1 MKKLPILLLALLL
14 LMLKG
19 SAQNIGINATGAQP
33 NTKAMLDV
41 SSTTTGVLIPRM
53 STAERNAITSPPNG
67 LQIYNTGTNSLDI
80 YRDSYWGQVGFADT
94 TIKMIW
100 TLADLPTPVSGE
112 ITLDSTKTYS
122 FSGLVNISPNYINLN
137 GAMIKGTN
145 PVRDGVLSSVNGAVL
160 RSSNTHVYIEKL
172 LVVLLTANTKAYDF
186 SDNTATKSCNLI
198 TGNNVKQTIVSAG
211 VGQISGFRAVVL
223 LQNYF
228 DVSDGIKVTGNM
240 GRFVS
245 GYNLFNG
252 ITAGAAIEFL
262 AGLVV
267 DDIDLSNNHFIYS
280 GQTGI
285 KVNVGAT
292 IDYGRMTTNMFR
304 GVGTS
309 LSGFDSYSP
318 SWAMQQNTGI
328 PNSRS
333 FSTIYMNDNLTTTSL
348 TAQGTYYKIAGTTS
362 ALSTRRFSMAD
373 NQLTYIGK
381 NPVTVRVLVV
391 IGGKSPANNAD
402 YTIAVAKNG
411 YIIANPASSM
421 GSMVSG
427 QGFQIVL
434 ESEVD
439 LVNGDFLEVGLKR
452 NTSVGNSIAI
462 TDLQFRVNDM

>member
-1 MKKLPILLLALLL
+1 MFA
-14 LMLKG
+14 LMLIMQKG
-19 SAQNIGINATGAQP
+19 NTQNIGINATGAQP
-33 NTKAMLDV
+33 NNKAMLDV

-53 STAERNAITSPPNG
+53 STAQRNAITSPPNG

-80 YRDSYWGQVGFADT
+80 YRDSYWGQVGFADST
-94 TIKMIW
+94 VKMIW
-100 TLADLPTPVSGE
+100 TLADLPAPVSGE
-112 ITLDSTKTYS
+112 IKLDSTKTYS
-122 FSGLVNISPNYINLN
+122 FSGLVNISPNYINVN

-145 PVRDGVLSSVNGAVL
+145 PVRDGVMSTVSGAVL
-160 RSSNTHVYIEKL
+160 RSTNMHVYIEKL

-186 SDNTATKSCNLI
+186 SDNSGTRSCNLI
-198 TGNNVKQTIVSAG
+198 TGNNVKQTTASGG
-211 VGQISGFRAVVL
+211 VGQVSGFRAVLV

-228 DVSDGIKVTGNM
+228 DVSDGFKVTGNM

-245 GYNLFNG
+245 GYNLFSG

-262 AGLVV
+262 ASLVI
-267 DDIDLSNNHFIYS
+267 DDIDISNNHFIYT
-280 GQTGI
+280 GQTGV
-285 KVNVGAT
+285 KVNAGAT

-328 PNSRS
+328 PNSRA
-333 FSTIYMNDNLTTTSL
+333 FSTIYMNDNVTTTNL
-348 TAQGTYYKIAGTTS
+348 AVQGTYYKIVGVTS
-362 ALSTRRFSMAD
+362 ALSTRRFTMTD

-381 NPVTVRVLVV
+381 NPTVVRVLVV

-402 YTIAVAKNG
+402 YTIAIAKNG
-411 YIIANPASSM
+411 FIISNPASSM
-421 GSMVSG
+421 GSMLSG

-434 ESEVD
+434 ESEVEV
-439 LVNGDFLEVGLKR
+439 VNGDFLEVGIKR
-452 NTSVGNSIAI
+452 NTSVGNIIAI